1 MHGGLGS
8 GRGNFCCRRSRH
20 RERAG
25 ESNQRARRCDRPVA
39 PPLPVLGA
47 GCDLRARPAKPAPL
61 PPCASR
67 RDAHWTRMPRARERR
82 ERSNV
87 SRVRRADG
95 PQRCSAAVFAA
106 SLRAARTP
114 TSLARYRRS
123 RTTSLAGAGG
133 SRAARREASDP
144 RGAELRGMR
153 GARLL
158 HTRAPATTTRSTRAR
173 ERENSP
179 LCIGTRFARV
189 SDPRRA
195 SASKGHLTRALGAGA
210 LPAQAS
216 SLGRVRRR
224 RPAAPRRAPTPLAR
238 TVPRRA
244 PTPTASGDRHCDFPP
259 SGWPDPCSLTR
270 LPARGRR
277 GSSDTSPRSRPGAGA
292 ERPRARTALRASRCT
307 SASKTSLRRSFF
319 RAFGPVP
326 AARRLLGVHCRDP
339 CFRGSSRWLDV
350 PERRGLL
357 ER

>member
-133 SRAARREASDP
+133 SRAARREASEP

-158 HTRAPATTTRSTRAR
+158 HTRAPATTTRAR
-173 ERENSP
+173 EGENSP